1 MLEKPRGYDLS
12 LEKQKQKCRHTQPDI
27 LSSVR
32 LSNAEMDNHIGE
44 KNPAEERTIA
54 TELSVPNMHIKDTQG
69 F

>member
-1 MLEKPRGYDLS
+1 MQAYSARY
-12 LEKQKQKCRHTQPDI
+12 

-32 LSNAEMDNHIGE
+32 LSNAEMDNHIG

>member
-1 MLEKPRGYDLS
+1 MRICLWKSKNKTAGNSARN
-12 LEKQKQKCRHTQPDI
+12 

-32 LSNAEMDNHIGE
+32 LGDAEMDNHTGD
-44 KNPAEERTIA
+44 NPAEERTVA

>member
-1 MLEKPRGYDLS
+1 MQAHSARY
-12 LEKQKQKCRHTQPDI
+12 

-32 LSNAEMDNHIGE
+32 LSNAEMDNHTGE
-44 KNPAEERTIA
+44 KSPAEERTIA